1 VLSALVRRRAAG
13 LIHGFSNLSYEER
26 LKNRTNDPGN
36 KKISGNLMEV
46 FETLKG
52 SENTDR
58 DLFSIF
64 LSPVSVVI
72 R

>member
-1 VLSALVRRRAAG
+1 
-13 LIHGFSNLSYEER
+13 
-26 LKNRTNDPGN
+26 
-36 KKISGNLMEV
+36 MEV

-52 SENTDR
+52 SENIDR

-64 LSPVSVVI
+64 LSPVSVVF